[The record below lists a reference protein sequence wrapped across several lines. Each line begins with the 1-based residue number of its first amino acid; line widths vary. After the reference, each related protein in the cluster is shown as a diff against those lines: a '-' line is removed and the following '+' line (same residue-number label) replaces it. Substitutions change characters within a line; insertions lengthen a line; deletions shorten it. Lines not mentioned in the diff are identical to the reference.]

1 MIRKT
6 TKKYVL
12 KNHQDIKKIHEEIIF
27 ILEDLQKDSKV
38 TGIKSYEVKT
48 VSMEEITLSVD
59 VMGEGI

>member
-12 KNHQDIKKIHEEIIF
+12 KNHQDIKKIHEEIIL